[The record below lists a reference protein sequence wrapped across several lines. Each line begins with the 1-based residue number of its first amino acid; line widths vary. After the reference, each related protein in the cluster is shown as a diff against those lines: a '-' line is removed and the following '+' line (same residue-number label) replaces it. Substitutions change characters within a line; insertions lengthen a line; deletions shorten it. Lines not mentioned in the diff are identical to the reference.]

1 MSLAQEFKKY
11 KKLERVL
18 TAVIVLISVS
28 APISFS
34 WIMEKRLHGG
44 ISVAIAILFLAAAF
58 AVYWIRQHVSQKLI
72 KHYEA
77 LDIGAV
83 LQKKMASQK
92 DKNRFVIINTGRE
105 HFHLQCLCSG
115 APLLVL
121 LDAHAARKR
130 AGSML

>member
-18 TAVIVLISVS
+18 TALVILISVL

-34 WIMEKRLHGG
+34 WIMDKKLHGG
-44 ISVAIAILFLAAAF
+44 ISSVIAFLFLAAAF
-58 AVYWIRQHVSQKLI
+58 GVYVIRHQVSQRLM
-72 KHYEA
+72 KHYES

-83 LQKKMASQK
+83 LQKKMASEKQ
-92 DKNRFVIINTGRE
+92 NQRFVIINTGRE

-115 APLLVL
+115 TPLLVSKSRVRE
-121 LDAHAARKR
+121 DFDIEN
-130 AGSML
+130 